1 VAAYLARQLIVG
13 GDAGSLVTGLL
24 PAFRDVLVVAAC
36 VIVAFILLW
45 LPVLGDRVTAY
56 LSRNA
61 PKFAPRIFLAGLGIL
76 ATGLITRLVILD
88 VVGASLIGLL
98 ALGYLFDN
106 Y

>member
-1 VAAYLARQLIVG
+1 MAAYLARCVIAG
-13 GDAGSLVTGLL
+13 RDAGAVATGLL
-24 PAFRDVLVVAAC
+24 PALRTVLVVAAC
-36 VIVAFILLW
+36 MIVAFILLW
-45 LPVLGDRVTAY
+45 LPVLGDRTTAY

-76 ATGLITRLVILD
+76 VTGLVTRLVILD
-88 VVGASLIGLL
+88 AVGAGLIGLL